1 MYKKNYTRRI
11 GMPKRHIAKIWL
23 MMRLTTV
30 ILIATFMQ
38 VSAAGFA
45 QKISL
50 SKSNAP
56 LNAVLREIK
65 IQTGYN
71 FLIKESL
78 LKKAKPVTIRVNQME
93 LSAVLQQ
100 LFEDQPLNFTIDS
113 KTVIVTEKE
122 KSFIERI
129 VERFQEIDVK
139 GRVVDENNQ
148 PLVGASVQIKW
159 ANRTVITNEKG
170 EFSFTNVD
178 EKAVLVISYVG
189 YQTTEIAVKKEMANI
204 KLAQATAK
212 LEEVSVTINTG
223 YQYLP
228 KERATGSF
236 STIDNSILNK
246 QVTTNILE
254 RLPAMVNGVT
264 VNKGISGEEQIMIRG
279 ISTINGP
286 KAPLIILDDFPYEGN
301 LGNINPNMVEDV
313 TVLKDAAAASIWGAR
328 AANGVIVITT
338 KKARQYQPIKIDFT
352 ANASLSGKPDL
363 GYIRQIS
370 STDFIEVEQQ
380 LFSQGFYDS
389 NINSPAHPVLTPV
402 VDLLNKAKNGRI
414 TSEQAQQQIANLKQ
428 IDMRDQYQKYMYQNS
443 LNKQY
448 ALNLSSASKNL
459 LWTSTIGYDDNT
471 GNLDEKYNRLNVR
484 LQNIWKPTE
493 KLSLTTGLFFTQAN
507 SQSGKSS
514 YGSITI
520 SGNWQVPYLQFADNN
535 GNAVVMPSVYDQ
547 NYKESLAGIGL
558 LDWNYYPL
566 NNWQYNTTK
575 SNSSETILQTALGYK
590 IIKGLDAELKYQ
602 YQRTQSL
609 DNTLFDENS
618 YYARHY
624 INNYA
629 VLNSDGSITFAVPK
643 GGILDKSNSLI
654 STHNVRGQLN
664 YNYSWLKHSVR
675 AIGGGEIRETS
686 NQYEGNRYYGYNTH
700 NLTSN
705 SIDFSRQYPSFIT
718 GDRDYI
724 PRGQS
729 MREKNTRFVSIYTNA
744 AYTYNK
750 KYTISGSVRR
760 DASNLFGLKT
770 NDQWNPFWSAGF
782 GWNVSDESFYSFPLL
797 PYLKLRGSYGFNGNI
812 DPAMVAATTIV
823 YDPEPSIL
831 TGSAMARIDQYYN
844 PNLRWET
851 SRIINLALDFAT
863 QNQRISGSIDFFS
876 KKGTNLFGTAPLDYT
891 TGITTMLWNVAG
903 MKGRGLDLEL
913 KTVNVNGQAFKWN
926 SILNFSIYHDEVTD
940 YYRQN
945 TFASDFVSTTGAMLP
960 VTGIKG
966 LPVYSILAYPWGGLD
981 PATGDPL
988 GYLDGKVSKDYSAIT
1003 GSEKG
1008 IEDLTY
1014 FGSAI
1019 PTYYGSFTNSFNY
1032 RNFGIDIGITYK
1044 LGYFFRRNSINY
1056 TNLFVSRRG
1065 HSDYEQRWQKPG
1077 DETLT
1082 YVPSNPYSSN
1092 SARDQFYNG
1101 SSVLVEKGDHIR
1113 LQYINLNYELR
1124 KENLHK
1130 LPVKSIQLYTAIN
1143 NLGIIWRANN
1153 QNLDPDY
1160 SWGDFSLRPVTSYS
1174 LGIRAQ
1180 F

>member
-1 MYKKNYTRRI
+1 MKINGIYGYVHLWRI
-11 GMPKRHIAKIWL
+11 PTQLKRIMK
-23 MMRLTTV
+23 LTT
-30 ILIATFMQ
+30 LIITICFLQ
-38 VSAAGFA
+38 VSALTKA
-45 QKISL
+45 QITLKENKATLEKVLEKIGKQSGYDFIYSKQDFKDAVKL
-50 SKSNAP
+50 SINLNNVSVEKALEVCFSNQP
-56 LNAVLREIK
+56 LTYEISDRTVMVK
-65 IQTGYN
+65 
-71 FLIKESL
+71 
-78 LKKAKPVTIRVNQME
+78 LKKDKSILDRVTDYF
-93 LSAVLQQ
+93 S
-100 LFEDQPLNFTIDS
+100 S
-113 KTVIVTEKE
+113 
-122 KSFIERI
+122 
-129 VERFQEIDVK
+129 IDVK
-139 GRVVDENNQ
+139 GRVLDENRQ
-148 PLVGASVQIKW
+148 PLVGASVKIKGT
-159 ANRTVITNEKG
+159 NRIVVTNEKG
-170 EFSFTNVD
+170 EFSFNGVD
-178 EKAVLVISYVG
+178 ETAVLFFSFVG
-189 YQTTEIAVKKEMANI
+189 LESKEMPAKKDMGDI
-204 KLAQATAK
+204 KLVEVTSK
-212 LEEVSVTINTG
+212 LGEVSVTVNTG
-223 YQYLP
+223 YQSLP

-236 STIDNSILNK
+236 STVNNNTLSK

-254 RLPAMVNGVT
+254 RLPAMANGIT
-264 VNKGISGEEQIMIRG
+264 VNKGITGEDQIMIRG

-286 KAPLIILDDFPYEGN
+286 KQPLIILDDFPYEGN
-301 LGNINPNMVEDV
+301 LGNINPNMVENV

-338 KKARQYQPIKIDFT
+338 KKGKENQPVKIDFT
-352 ANASLSGKPDL
+352 ANVSLIGKPDL
-363 GYIRQIS
+363 SYIRQIS
-370 STDFIEVEQQ
+370 SAEFIEVEQQ

-402 VDLLNKAKNGRI
+402 VDLLNKAKKGLI
-414 TSEQAQQQIANLKQ
+414 KPEQAQQQIANLKQ

-443 LNKQY
+443 FNKQY
-448 ALNLSSASKNL
+448 ALNLSSGSKNL
-459 LWTSTIGYDDNT
+459 LWASTIGYDDNT
-471 GNLDEKYNRLNVR
+471 GNLNEKYHRLNVR

-507 SQSGKSS
+507 SQSGKNS
-514 YGSITI
+514 YGSITM

-535 GNAVVMPSVYDQ
+535 GNAVVMPSIYDQ

-566 NNWQYNTTK
+566 NNWQYSTTK
-575 SNSSETILQTALGYK
+575 SNSTETILQTAIGYK
-590 IIKGLDAELKYQ
+590 IIKGLNAELKYQ
-602 YQRTQSL
+602 YQRTQNL

-618 YYARHY
+618 YYARNY

-629 VLNSDGSITFAVPK
+629 VVNSDGSITFAVPK
-643 GGILDKSNSLI
+643 GGVLDKSNSLTG
-654 STHNVRGQLN
+654 THNLRGQLN
-664 YNYSWLKHSVR
+664 YNYSWLKHSIT
-675 AIGGGEIRETS
+675 AIGGGEIRETG

-700 NLTSN
+700 NLTAN
-705 SIDFSRQYPSFIT
+705 SIDFSSQYPSFVT

-744 AYTYNK
+744 AYTYNQ

-782 GWNVSDESFYSFPLL
+782 GWNVSDENFYSFPWL

-812 DPAMVAATTIV
+812 DPAMVAATTII

-844 PNLRWET
+844 PNLKWET

-863 QNQRISGSIDFFS
+863 QNQRVSGSIDFFT

-913 KTVNVNGQAFKWN
+913 KTVNINSQAFKWN

-966 LPVYSILAYPWGGLD
+966 LPVYSIFAYPWAGLD
-981 PATGDPL
+981 SETGDPK
-988 GYLDGKVSKDYSAIT
+988 GYLNGEVSKDYSAIT

-1019 PTYYGSFTNSFNY
+1019 PTYYGSFTNSLNY

-1044 LGYFFRRNSINY
+1044 FGYFFRRNSINY

-1065 HSDYEQRWQKPG
+1065 HSDYEKRWQKPG
-1077 DETLT
+1077 DETVT
-1082 YVPSNPYSSN
+1082 YVPSNRYASN

-1101 SSVLVEKGDHIR
+1101 SSVLVEKGDHVR
-1113 LQYINLNYELR
+1113 VQYINLSYELR

-1130 LPVKSIQLYTAIN
+1130 LPVKSLQLYVSIN

-1160 SWGDFSLRPVTSYS
+1160 SWGDFSLRPTTSFS
-1174 LGIRAQ
+1174 LGLRAQ
-1180 F
+1180 L